1 MAQHLEKGAC
11 NRLPQQEHK
20 DEAMPE
26 SKRRVPLPGSER
38 AALPSARPVGAADP
52 SARIEVTVV
61 LRPRVADAGVTA
73 AALSTQSP
81 QERQYLS
88 RAELAAASG
97 ADPNDVATVET
108 FAHAHGLDVV
118 ETSLAR
124 RSVILAGTVAAF
136 STAFG
141 VELQQYEHPS
151 GTYRGRTGAIHV
163 PEELAPIVQAV
174 LGLDDRPQ
182 AAPHFRILPP
192 TEGAAQPRATSAFTP
207 LDLAKVY
214 TFPTGLDGKGQ
225 TIAIIE
231 LGGGYRLTE
240 LKTYFTQLG
249 ITPPKVVSVSV
260 DRKRNSPT
268 HNPNSADGEVMLDIE
283 VAGAMAPGARIVV
296 YFAPNTDRG
305 FLDAITT
312 AVHDQR
318 YKPSVMSISWGAPES
333 GWTAQAMQAFDQAF
347 QDAAALGVTVCCAS
361 GDNGS
366 GDGVNDGKA
375 HVDFPAASPYALAC
389 GGTRLDAAGGA
400 IQSESVW
407 NDGANGGSTG
417 GGVSDTFALPV
428 WQKNANVPHSAN
440 PGHHVGRGVPDVAAD
455 ADPATGY
462 RILVDGQAAVFGGT
476 SAVAPLWAALI
487 ARFNQQLSKPVG
499 HLNPLLY
506 GPLISACHDITSG
519 NNGAYQ
525 ARAGWDA
532 CTGWGSPDGTKI
544 LTALRAAP

>member
-1 MAQHLEKGAC
+1 MSA
-11 NRLPQQEHK
+11 
-20 DEAMPE
+20 

-38 AALPSARPVGAADP
+38 AALPSARAVGAADP
-52 SARIEVTVV
+52 RERIEVTVV
-61 LRPRVADAGVTA
+61 LRPRTTGEGVA
-73 AALSTQSP
+73 AALSAQPP
-81 QERQYLS
+81 QTRQYLS
-88 RAELAAASG
+88 RAELAAARG
-97 ADPNDVATVET
+97 AAPEDVAQVED
-108 FAHAHGLDVV
+108 FARAHGLEVV
-118 ETSLAR
+118 ETNIAR
-124 RSVILAGTVAAF
+124 RSVVLAGTVAAF
-136 STAFG
+136 NAAFG
-141 VELQQYEHPS
+141 VELQQYDHPG

-163 PEELAPIVQAV
+163 PEELVPIVQAV

-192 TEGAAQPRATSAFTP
+192 TEEAAQPRANSAFTP
-207 LDLAKVY
+207 LDLAKLY
-214 TFPTGLDGKGQ
+214 TFPAGLDGTGQ
-225 TIAIIE
+225 TIGIIE

-249 ITPPKVVSVSV
+249 ITAPKVTSVSV
-260 DRKRNSPT
+260 DGKRNRPT

-283 VAGAMAPGARIVV
+283 VAGAMAPRARIVV

-312 AVHDQR
+312 AIHDQR
-318 YKPSVMSISWGAPES
+318 YTPSVISISWGAPES
-333 GWTAQAMQAFDQAF
+333 GWTVQAMRAFDQAF

-366 GDGVNDGKA
+366 GDGVSDGKA

-389 GGTRLDAAGGA
+389 GGTRLAASGGA
-400 IQSESVW
+400 ITNEVVW
-407 NDGANGGSTG
+407 NGGLSGGSTG
-417 GGVSDTFALPV
+417 GGVSDTFALPA

-440 PGHHVGRGVPDVAAD
+440 PGGHVGRGVPDVAGD

-487 ARFNQQLSKPVG
+487 ARLNQQLPKPVG

-506 GPLISACHDITSG
+506 GPLIGACHDITSG

-525 ARAGWDA
+525 ARAAWDA
-532 CTGWGSPDGTKI
+532 CTGWGSPDGTKV
-544 LTALRAAP
+544 LTALRAAH